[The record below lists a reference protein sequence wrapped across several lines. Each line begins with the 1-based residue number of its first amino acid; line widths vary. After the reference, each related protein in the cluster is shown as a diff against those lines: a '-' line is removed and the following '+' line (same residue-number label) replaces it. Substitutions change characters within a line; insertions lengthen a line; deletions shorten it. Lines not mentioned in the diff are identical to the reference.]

1 MFSVIEDSDRLL
13 LVSRKMLNFAALL
26 TAERINKNKHYYYIG
41 MKQLSPERSDMIRNI
56 AIGGDFVLLNAAM
69 IALYFILV
77 AVRPLTMEQVDLNT
91 YLVIANLCYIPC
103 LSIFKIILHNRIVRP
118 EIIVRRL
125 VGTVCI
131 HATIFITVLG
141 LLDVGAISRIYLLYF
156 YLFFLLLLV
165 VWRLGLR
172 RWVKLSR
179 SRGQNVHT
187 VVLVGGGD
195 NMLELN
201 HVMSEVTFGYKVEG
215 MFFKGDTDGSYPFSE
230 GYKAEMAR
238 LMAWLPEHPVQE
250 LYCGLPSVCQKDVLA
265 LIRYCENNM
274 IRFYSVP
281 NVRNYVKRQLQLT
294 LLSDVP
300 VLSIRREPLQRPMNR
315 IIKRS
320 FDLLCSSLFL
330 VTIFPILYIVVGT
343 IIKIT
348 SPGPI
353 FFKQTRTGEDGRD
366 FTCYKFRSM
375 KVNKDSDKVQATK
388 NDPRKTKFGNF
399 LRKSN
404 LDEMPQFINVFL
416 GNMSLVGPRPHMLK
430 HTEEY
435 SHLVDKYM
443 MRHLVKPGITGW
455 AQVTG
460 FRGETKELSQME
472 GRVKRDLW
480 YIENWTFLL
489 DLRIMLMTVTNMFRG
504 EKNAY

>member
-1 MFSVIEDSDRLL
+1 MQPTSDRSDFIRNLAVLGDFLL
-13 LVSRKMLNFAALL
+13 LNLSMIVVYFLQKSAD
-26 TAERINKNKHYYYIG
+26 
-41 MKQLSPERSDMIRNI
+41 SPEENI
-56 AIGGDFVLLNAAM
+56 S
-69 IALYFILV
+69 
-77 AVRPLTMEQVDLNT
+77 LNT
-91 YLVIANLCYIPC
+91 YLVISNLCYIPC
-103 LSIFKIILHNRIVRP
+103 ISVFKVILHYRIVRP
-118 EIIVRRL
+118 EIIVARL
-125 VGTVCI
+125 FGTVGL
-131 HATIFITVLG
+131 HLVLFLTVLT
-141 LLDVGAISRIYLLYF
+141 LLKTDGFSRTYLFYF
-156 YLFFLLLLV
+156 YHVFLPLLI
-165 VWRLGLR
+165 VWRLTLR
-172 RWVKLSR
+172 HTVKAR
-179 SRGQNVHT
+179 RMQGKNIRT
-187 VVLVGGGD
+187 VVLVGSGD
-195 NMLELN
+195 NMTELN
-201 HVMSEVTFGYKVEG
+201 YVMSDVTYGYKVEG
-215 MFFKGDTDGSYPFSE
+215 IFFKGDMDISYPFNE
-230 GYKAEMAR
+230 GYKAELAR
-238 LMAWLPEHPVQE
+238 LKAWLPEHPVQE
-250 LYCGLPSVCQKDVLA
+250 LYCGLPSICQEDVLS

-315 IIKRS
+315 FVKRS
-320 FDLLCSSLFL
+320 FDLLCSSIFL
-330 VTIFPILYIVVGT
+330 VTIFPILFIVVGT

-353 FFKQTRTGEDGRD
+353 FFRQLRTGEDGRD
-366 FTCYKFRSM
+366 FLCYKFRSM

-404 LDEMPQFINVFL
+404 LDEMPQFINVFM
-416 GNMSLVGPRPHMLK
+416 GDMSLVGPRPHMLK

-435 SHLVDKYM
+435 SHLIDKYM